1 MKSIPKRQIAYSDQD
16 TVELD
21 GENKSDS
28 YFYLVQYITK
38 AEYSR
43 AFLTGVWRFQEK

>member
-1 MKSIPKRQIAYSDQD
+1 MGRTSQILSFIWYSISRMKSIPKRQIAYSDQD

-28 YFYLVQYITK
+28 
-38 AEYSR
+38 
-43 AFLTGVWRFQEK
+43 